1 MDTGIEAVTTAV
13 LQLALDAASL
23 RQQAI
28 AANIANADAQG
39 YAPMRVSFEEQLGE
53 VQRSLAGG
61 GSIEASTL
69 AAVEPRL
76 VSATAAADAP
86 AEPVRL
92 DVEAARLAENG
103 VRYQALV
110 KGLRQHLAILGIAV
124 ADGRK

>member
-1 MDTGIEAVTTAV
+1 MDTGIEAVTTAA
-13 LQLALDAASL
+13 LRLALDAASL

-28 AANIANADAQG
+28 AANIANADAL
-39 YAPMRVSFEEQLGE
+39 RVSFEEQLGDARRGL
-53 VQRSLAGG
+53 VDG

-69 AAVEPRL
+69 ATVEPRL
-76 VSATAAADAP
+76 VSAAADAP

-124 ADGRK
+124 TDGRK

>member
-1 MDTGIEAVTTAV
+1 MDTGIESVTTAA

-39 YAPMRVSFEEQLGE
+39 YAPVRVSFEEQLDE
-53 VQRSLAGG
+53 VRRGLADG
-61 GSIEASTL
+61 GSIDAL
-69 AAVEPRL
+69 ALSAVRPHL
-76 VSATAAADAP
+76 VPAATADAA

-92 DVEAARLAENG
+92 EVEAARLAANG
-103 VRYQALV
+103 VRHQALV
-110 KGLRQHLAILGIAV
+110 KGLSRHLGILEIAV